1 MDVAQ
6 NGYINNSGV
15 RQAALISHNQMNH
28 TEPIAGIRDNQ
39 IRHNH
44 GASGE
49 SSGLWI
55 HCECTETRLMFDAVD
70 QGGRRVGISSDDRVS
85 KGG

>member
-6 NGYINNSGV
+6 NGYINNRGV

-28 TEPIAGIRDNQ
+28 TEPIAGICDNQ

-55 HCECTETRLMFDAVD
+55 NRECTETRLMFDAVD
-70 QGGRRVGISSDDRVS
+70 QGGRRIGISSDDRVS